1 MANTEDMTECKRAQ
15 EALELAAKRF
25 ELVTL
30 ATQDALYD
38 WDLVSHEI
46 WRNENYRR
54 MFGAPERSSDSDNWW
69 VDRLHPEDRERVLTA
84 QDAALASG
92 GRLFSPEYRLRCPDG
107 SYADIVE
114 RSLIVRDAQGQV
126 VRMIGALTDIS
137 ERKRAEEA
145 LHEYEKVVEATQTL
159 IAVVDRDYHYLLVN
173 GAFLK
178 HNSLDREQV
187 VGRSVSEVLGQE
199 VFDGVIKKN
208 LDACFR
214 GQAVQY
220 EMKHAYPEVGER
232 DLLVSYIPI
241 KGPAGVDRVGSAIH
255 DITEQRRAEEALRT
269 SEQRYR
275 ELFENATDIVFTYDL
290 RGNFTSVNRAGEHSS
305 GYSRT
310 ELTSM
315 NVLQILAP
323 EYVEQGRRVLGGLA
337 AGREPGIG
345 EWEIIAK
352 DGRRVRLEASLRL
365 VRRNGELAEVQGIAR
380 DITER
385 KRAEEA
391 LAESEERFRSLVENV
406 TVGVYRTTPEG
417 HILMANLTL
426 VRMLGYDSFEELA
439 CRNLELEGFAT
450 GHPRSAFR
458 EQIEREGEV
467 KGFESAWQGRDGR
480 MVFVRESARAV
491 RASDGRVLYYDGI
504 VEDVTERRQ
513 AEEGFRES
521 EARFRA
527 VFENAAIGIALVD
540 MRGYPVES
548 NPALQKMLGY
558 SKTELAQMAF
568 TELTHPDDVRA
579 SWDLFSEL
587 CEGKRDRY
595 QLEKRY
601 CRKDGQIVWGQ
612 LTESLVRNQNGEPQ
626 YAIAMVEDISGRKR
640 AAEALRQLSGRLL
653 RLQDEERRRI
663 ARELHDTT
671 AQSLA
676 ALAMNLTVV
685 KDSAPDLSPRARTCL
700 SESFELAEE
709 CLREIRTLSYLLH
722 PPLLD
727 EAGLGS
733 ALRWFVDGYTQ
744 RTGIDV
750 DLKMPPEL
758 TRLPGDVEMAL
769 YRVVQEGLTNIHLHS
784 GSKKAHI
791 CLMCRPGRALLSVA
805 DEGRGMPPGLLERGG
820 RRGAKLGVGISGMR
834 ERIRQLGGQFEIV
847 SGSKGTTL
855 TASVPLGKDRA

>member
-1 MANTEDMTECKRAQ
+1 MASTEDMTERKRAQ

-38 WDLVSHEI
+38 WDLVAHEI
-46 WRNENYRR
+46 WRNENYQRL
-54 MFGAPERSSDSDNWW
+54 FGAPERSSDSDNWW
-69 VDRLHPEDRERVLTA
+69 VDRLHPEDREHVLTA
-84 QDAALASG
+84 QDAAFASG
-92 GRLFSPEYRLRCPDG
+92 SSLFSPEYRLRRPDG
-107 SYADIVE
+107 SYVDIIE

-126 VRMIGALTDIS
+126 VRMMGALTDIS
-137 ERKRAEEA
+137 ERKRAEKA
-145 LHEYEKVVEATQTL
+145 LQEYEKLVEATQTL
-159 IAVVDRDYHYLLVN
+159 TAVVDRDYRYLLVN
-173 GAFLK
+173 SAFLK

-199 VFDGVIKKN
+199 VFEGVIKKN

-214 GQAVQY
+214 GEAVQY
-220 EMKHAYPEVGER
+220 EMKHTYPEVGER

-241 KGPAGVDRVGSAIH
+241 KGPAGIDRVGSAIH
-255 DITEQRRAEEALRT
+255 DITEQRRAEEALK
-269 SEQRYR
+269 
-275 ELFENATDIVFTYDL
+275 A
-290 RGNFTSVNRAGEHSS
+290 
-305 GYSRT
+305 
-310 ELTSM
+310 
-315 NVLQILAP
+315 
-323 EYVEQGRRVLGGLA
+323 
-337 AGREPGIG
+337 
-345 EWEIIAK
+345 
-352 DGRRVRLEASLRL
+352 
-365 VRRNGELAEVQGIAR
+365 
-380 DITER
+380 
-385 KRAEEA
+385 
-391 LAESEERFRSLVENV
+391 SEERFRSLVENV

-417 HILMANLTL
+417 HILMANPAL
-426 VRMLGYDSFEELA
+426 VRMLGFDSFQELA
-439 CRNLELEGFAT
+439 TRNLELEGFAT
-450 GHPRSAFR
+450 GYPRSAFR

-467 KGFESAWQGRDGR
+467 IGFESAWQRRDGTV
-480 MVFVRESARAV
+480 VFVRESARAV

-513 AEEGFRES
+513 AEQGFRES

-540 MRGYPVES
+540 MHGYPVES
-548 NPALQKMLGY
+548 NSALQKMLGY

-568 TELTHPDDVRA
+568 TQVTHPDDVQA

-626 YAIAMVEDISGRKR
+626 YAIAMIEDISGRKR

-700 SESFELAEE
+700 SESLELAEE

-733 ALRWFVDGYTQ
+733 ALRWFVDGYTR
-744 RTGIDV
+744 RTGIYV
-750 DLKMPPEL
+750 DLEMPPEL
-758 TRLPGDVEMAL
+758 TRLPRDVELAL
-769 YRVVQEGLTNIHLHS
+769 YKVVQEGLTNIHLHS

-791 CLMCRPGRALLSVA
+791 CLKCHPAQALLTLS

-820 RRGAKLGVGISGMR
+820 RRGAKLGVGIPGMR

-847 SGSKGTTL
+847 SGSNGTTL